1 MWLWLLGVAEEIDS
15 MIQRLIVKNARKG
28 PRTDCVFSVEDAQTL
43 IQKALSA
50 REEQLIDE
58 YNKILH
64 DRLQGMSA
72 YPSRALCDGS
82 CLVLSCAY
90 YCRVYSY
97 TRISVCCSWFSTE
110 QFRVFSKFNEDYIS
124 QRLKESDFSY
134 MT

>member
-82 CLVLSCAY
+82 CLVLSSLLIHTYFCLLLVVLNRAIP
-90 YCRVYSY
+90 C
-97 TRISVCCSWFSTE
+97 
-110 QFRVFSKFNEDYIS
+110 
-124 QRLKESDFSY
+124 L
-134 MT
+134 